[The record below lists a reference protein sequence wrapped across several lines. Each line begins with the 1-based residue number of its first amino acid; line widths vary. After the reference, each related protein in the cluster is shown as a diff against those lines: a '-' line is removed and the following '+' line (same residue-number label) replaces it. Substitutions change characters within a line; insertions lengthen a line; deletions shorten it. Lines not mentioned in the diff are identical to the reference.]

1 MTEQVIYVLEMFSSY
16 KQKEIYY
23 ELLKIEAKNYDTLQT
38 QS

>member
-1 MTEQVIYVLEMFSSY
+1 MTEQVIYVLEMLSY